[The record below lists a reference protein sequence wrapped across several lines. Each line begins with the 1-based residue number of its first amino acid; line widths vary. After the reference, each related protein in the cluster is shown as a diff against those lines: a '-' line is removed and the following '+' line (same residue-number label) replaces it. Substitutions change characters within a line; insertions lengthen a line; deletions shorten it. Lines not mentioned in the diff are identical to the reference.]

1 MKVDAS
7 RAVTNISYN
16 LLNLLQTATTTTGT
30 DSFTYD
36 AAGRKLYKTN
46 TISSVNTYYI
56 DGIQYEGGTIS
67 FIQVKEY
74 IGFLQ
79 VVRSK
84 ECEHYLNAF

>member
-1 MKVDAS
+1 MKADAS
-7 RAVTNISYN
+7 RAVTNIGYN

-30 DSFTYD
+30 ASFTYD
-36 AAGRKLYKTN
+36 AAGRKLHKTSM
-46 TISSVNTYYI
+46 ISSVNTDYI